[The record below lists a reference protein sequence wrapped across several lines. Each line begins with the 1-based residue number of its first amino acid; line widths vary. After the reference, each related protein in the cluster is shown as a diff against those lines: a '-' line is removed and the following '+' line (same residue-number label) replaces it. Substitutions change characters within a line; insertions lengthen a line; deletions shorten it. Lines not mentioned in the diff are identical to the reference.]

1 MVFLQTPNDTQWTY
15 ESYLLP
21 GRWRNVCK
29 GYRLHVK
36 RPVIPNWLKALHSKS
51 EMEYFTKLP
60 ISPIF
65 KFLDW
70 ILYSCLCATSIFFM
84 WQVLAQYQSKD
95 SSFKEFEG
103 PIDKS
108 PTLVFCFHP
117 FVKEEFID
125 QEAQKVNLS
134 IDPYLEKYYMP
145 YRLKVDFNIII

>member
-1 MVFLQTPNDTQWTY
+1 
-15 ESYLLP
+15 
-21 GRWRNVCK
+21 
-29 GYRLHVK
+29 
-36 RPVIPNWLKALHSKS
+36 
-51 EMEYFTKLP
+51 
-60 ISPIF
+60 
-65 KFLDW
+65 
-70 ILYSCLCATSIFFM
+70 M

-145 YRLKVDFNIII
+145 YRLKVDFNISIMHWKNGFEIVKFLQEGNKSYID